1 MARNGFVVV
10 CAVTLAF
17 LAVGACAQ
25 VNDVSAGLGRTF
37 ISDQGVP
44 GIIANDTNIHF
55 GDGISYSLSYG
66 RRIVDAGF
74 ASMTVEVPFVHDPT
88 AELNFATNIVPKSFS
103 AYYLA
108 PSLRINLAP
117 HFAFSPWISG
127 GGGFAHFSPSSTLVF
142 GGPSG
147 AKSTTTSAIQLG
159 VGLDIHLIGPIK
171 LRGEVRDFYTGEP
184 DFNVKPQKHMH
195 NYYAGAAVVWTF

>member
-1 MARNGFVVV
+1 MAVVFM
-10 CAVTLAF
+10 AAH
-17 LAVGACAQ
+17 ASAQ
-25 VNDVSAGLGRTF
+25 VNDISAGLGRTF

-55 GDGISYSLSYG
+55 GDGFSYSLSYS
-66 RRIVDAGF
+66 RRFIDAGF
-74 ASMTVEVPFVHDPT
+74 ASMALEIPFVHDPT

-103 AYYLA
+103 AYYLT

-127 GGGFAHFSPSSTLVF
+127 GAGFAHFGPSKELLF
-142 GGPSG
+142 GGPSS

-159 VGLDIHLIGPIK
+159 VGLDVHLIGPIK
-171 LRGEVRDFYTGEP
+171 LRGELRDFFTGEP
-184 DFNVKPQKHMH
+184 DFNVKPQQHMH
-195 NYYAGAAVVWTF
+195 NYYAGAGVVWSF

>member
-1 MARNGFVVV
+1 MARNGFVAAWATALVLF
-10 CAVTLAF
+10 AT
-17 LAVGACAQ
+17 GASAQ

-55 GDGISYSLSYG
+55 GDGFSYSLSYG

-74 ASMTVEVPFVHDPT
+74 ASLTVEVPFVHDPS
-88 AELNFATNIVPKSFS
+88 ADINFATNIVSKSFS
-103 AYYLA
+103 AFYLT

-127 GGGFAHFSPSSTLVF
+127 GGGFAHFSPSSTLIF
-142 GGPSG
+142 GGPSS
-147 AKSTTTSAIQLG
+147 AKSTTTGAIQIG
-159 VGLDIHLIGPIK
+159 VGLDVHLIGPIK
-171 LRGEVRDFYTGEP
+171 LRGELRDFYTGEP
-184 DFNVKPQKHMH
+184 DFNVKPQQHMH

>member
-1 MARNGFVVV
+1 MLRNGLVVTCV
-10 CAVTLAF
+10 MIVVFMTAHAS
-17 LAVGACAQ
+17 AQ
-25 VNDVSAGLGRTF
+25 SNDISAGLGRTF

-55 GDGISYSLSYG
+55 GDGFSYTVNYS
-66 RRIVDAGF
+66 RRFIDAGF
-74 ASMTVEVPFVHDPT
+74 ASMALEIPFVHDPT

-103 AYYLA
+103 AYYLT

-127 GGGFAHFSPSSTLVF
+127 GAGFAHFSPSSELLF

-159 VGLDIHLIGPIK
+159 VGLDVHLIGPIK
-171 LRGEVRDFYTGEP
+171 LRGELRDFFTGEP
-184 DFNVKPQKHMH
+184 DFNVKPQQHMH
-195 NYYAGAAVVWTF
+195 NYYAGAAVVWSF

>member
-1 MARNGFVVV
+1 MARNGLVVV

-55 GDGISYSLSYG
+55 GDGFSYSLSYG

-74 ASMTVEVPFVHDPT
+74 ASMTVEVPFVHDPS
-88 AELNFATNIVPKSFS
+88 ADLNFATNIVPKSFS

-108 PSLRINLAP
+108 PSLRINP
-117 HFAFSPWISG
+117 
-127 GGGFAHFSPSSTLVF
+127 
-142 GGPSG
+142 
-147 AKSTTTSAIQLG
+147 
-159 VGLDIHLIGPIK
+159 
-171 LRGEVRDFYTGEP
+171 
-184 DFNVKPQKHMH
+184 
-195 NYYAGAAVVWTF
+195 GAAFCLLALDQRRRRLRPLQPQLNFGIWRPQFGQEHHHRRNSARRRIGCSLDRPDQATWRSTRLLHRRA

>member
-1 MARNGFVVV
+1 MVRNWFLVV
-10 CAVTLAF
+10 CAVFLLA
-17 LAVGACAQ
+17 AGASAQ

-37 ISDQGVP
+37 LSDQGVQGLAVADP
-44 GIIANDTNIHF
+44 NIHF
-55 GDGISYSLSYG
+55 GDGFSYSLSYG

-74 ASMTVEVPFVHDPT
+74 ASITVEIPFVHDPS
-88 AELNFATNIVPKSFS
+88 ADLNFDANIVPRSFS

-127 GGGFAHFSPSSTLVF
+127 GGGFAHFSPSSSLEF
-142 GGPSG
+142 GGASA
-147 AKSTTTSAIQLG
+147 AKSTTTGAIQLG
-159 VGLDIHLIGPIK
+159 VGLDVHLIGAIK

-184 DFNVKPQKHMH
+184 DFNIKPQDHMH
-195 NYYAGAAVVWTF
+195 NYYAGAGVVWSF